1 MTKQGFKNFCN
12 RYSQFSQILKG
23 VLTVYEASTNEQI
36 CSTSNIQSIMES
48 LGLEMGEKFRQLVE
62 DVSSGRNTKY
72 KILFNS
78 VDVCDSSPNDGCGM
92 DGFYEW
98 YDEFVELVKEELIG
112 VIEYELHDLEDES
125 GYRSSGYYARV
136 PEGFSDM
143 NDFESYCISLREW
156 VKRSNIHPDY
166 FEPPPLRD
174 DVPKVKKSNTTKQHE
189 NPCVVVAQTGCGLVG
204 LAWFAFLGISFVACI
219 LMWVGGC
226 LKGCSMS
233 GAYSEEQLERI
244 IH

>member
-1 MTKQGFKNFCN
+1 MTKQVFKNFCD
-12 RYSQFSQILKG
+12 RCSHDLKG

-36 CSTSNIQSIMES
+36 CSTNNIQSIMES
-48 LGLEMGEKFRQLVE
+48 LGLETGGKFIQLVE

-78 VDVCDSSPNDGCGM
+78 VDVRDSFPN
-92 DGFYEW
+92 GFYHW
-98 YDEFVELVKEELIG
+98 YNAFVDFVKEDLIG
-112 VIEYELHDLEDES
+112 VIEYELHDLEEES
-125 GYRSSGYYARV
+125 QYHTWV

-143 NDFESYCISLREW
+143 NDFESYYTSLLMW
-156 VKRSNIHPDY
+156 VRRNNDNVE

-174 DVPKVKKSNTTKQHE
+174 DVPKVKKSDITKHHE

-204 LAWFAFLGISFVACI
+204 LAWFAFIGISFVACV